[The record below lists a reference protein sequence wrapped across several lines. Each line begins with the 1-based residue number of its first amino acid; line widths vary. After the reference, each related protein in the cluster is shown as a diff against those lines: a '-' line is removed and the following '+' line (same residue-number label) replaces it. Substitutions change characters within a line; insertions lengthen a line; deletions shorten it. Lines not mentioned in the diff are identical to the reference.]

1 MSELIKFERQK
12 NENFTTISNEVLRDN
27 RLSLKAKG
35 FLVTVMGLPPDWDF
49 SVTGM
54 VSILKEGETAIYAA
68 LNELESFGYVARQQ
82 IRENGKFKGQTYVFK
97 ESPSP
102 YRGFPDAVFPDA
114 VLPDAENQGQLK
126 KQVNKDTSNQSNT
139 HNKADSIFLENPEQ
153 CEAMTIYRTHFP
165 ETHLSCF
172 NQDQIEQQVKDL
184 AKWEETLKFWKGNQY
199 RATSIANILNCYQRS
214 LTQPLSNGFNSKS
227 AAAAKGQR
235 PEPPRGLTPAERRL
249 REWEERR
256 RFALSEGVPFNE
268 PMPEDTT
275 ANAR

>member
-1 MSELIKFERQK
+1 MTLTDDER
-12 NENFTTISNEVLRDN
+12 ERIAIEVEH
-27 RLSLKAKG
+27 
-35 FLVTVMGLPPDWDF
+35 LP
-49 SVTGM
+49 
-54 VSILKEGETAIYAA
+54 EGEAAAEYERRVRYAMNRRRLRERLAKEAKHQFVSHREASEGIDVIPA
-68 LNELESFGYVARQQ
+68 LA
-82 IRENGKFKGQTYVFK
+82 
-97 ESPSP
+97 
-102 YRGFPDAVFPDA
+102 
-114 VLPDAENQGQLK
+114 
-126 KQVNKDTSNQSNT
+126 
-139 HNKADSIFLENPEQ
+139 NPEQ
-153 CEAMTIYRTHFP
+153 CEAVTIYRTHFP

>member
-1 MSELIKFERQK
+1 MTAIIKFERQK

-49 SVTGM
+49 SVAGM

-68 LNELESFGYVARQQ
+68 LNELESFGYVERQQ
-82 IRENGKFKGQTYVFK
+82 IRENGKFKGQTYMFK

-102 YRGFPDAVFPDA
+102 YRGFPDT

-165 ETHLSCF
+165 ETHLNWF
-172 NQDQIEQQVKDL
+172 NQDQIEQQVKNL
-184 AKWEETLKFWKGNQY
+184 AKWEEVLVFWKANQY
-199 RATSIANILNCYQRS
+199 RPTSIGRMLECYQRS
-214 LTQPLSNGFNSKS
+214 LTEPLSNGFHSKS